1 MNKPIATPNVT
12 QKPGGEGATPG
23 FEPIGLK
30 IEANETLS
38 EDVTQKPGGEGAT
51 PGSRGGSGTRS

>member
-30 IEANETLS
+30 IEANETAHRH
-38 EDVTQKPGGEGAT
+38 V
-51 PGSRGGSGTRS
+51 R